1 VGKAS
6 RRKREKPGTVEVS
19 PEGAAIIREQIRL
32 FREKFGR
39 DMAPTDPIFFDPD
52 ADEPKP
58 LDTDADVDRIVKAM
72 ADAGIR
78 PELIYAYRKTGLLV
92 SDENYGKLSPEDR
105 DDWHAAIEEYHQ
117 LTQRKH

>member
-6 RRKREKPGTVEVS
+6 RRKREKPRTVEVG

-39 DMAPTDPIFFDPD
+39 DMAPDDPIFFDPD
-52 ADEPKP
+52 ADEPRR
-58 LDTDADVDRIVKAM
+58 LGVDEDRIVKAM

-105 DDWHAAIEEYHQ
+105 EAWEAAIEEYGR
-117 LTQRKH
+117 LSQRKH